1 MRAIVLVVIALGGMA
16 FWSTWT
22 VKERGDKVAALAGQ
36 TVGLDAVQQTRQ
48 DVLSEVAGLLALKV
62 LPGDT
67 AQLRSLTSTTTVG
80 PDPLRFARQADR
92 SGALGLTRLNQA
104 DFGVG
109 EKLIVVLRPLGDAD
123 LQAMGLGE
131 PITVNATQYVE
142 ALGELDRL
150 GATATERA
158 QAAAR
163 SLSEL
168 AQQWEPWADP
178 RWWLVMVGLSALC
191 LVSLIDLRRSVH
203 HGEQQRKSLT
213 ADKDRLS
220 DLLSVTK
227 VLSSADDVG
236 ELCHKLAEESCR
248 LANAEF
254 AVVYLKDQAICRPYG
269 LSGNIAPAVVRPG
282 EGVVALVQS
291 TGEMINRT
299 VLSDAAFPKLVGQAS
314 VVAVPM
320 EENGQRFGV
329 LVAGI
334 WGTSPMPAD
343 SQAALSLLGL
353 TVGRN
358 FHAVTRNQRT
368 GALVNTDSLTGLYNR
383 RKLDGDLSGRVPS
396 LVSEGRNVAFAMVDV
411 DHFKK
416 FNDAYGHPAGDA
428 LLRQVARAI
437 AHAVRAEDIVYR
449 YGGEEFCVLLPG
461 ASPEEA
467 RLVCERIR
475 WSVEHT
481 PVLDER
487 GGLISSVTVS
497 VGIVCHSDG
506 NVQTLVASADSA
518 LYLAKQQGRNRVVE
532 AA

>member
-1 MRAIVLVVIALGGMA
+1 
-16 FWSTWT
+16 
-22 VKERGDKVAALAGQ
+22 
-36 TVGLDAVQQTRQ
+36 
-48 DVLSEVAGLLALKV
+48 
-62 LPGDT
+62 
-67 AQLRSLTSTTTVG
+67 
-80 PDPLRFARQADR
+80 
-92 SGALGLTRLNQA
+92 
-104 DFGVG
+104 
-109 EKLIVVLRPLGDAD
+109 
-123 LQAMGLGE
+123 
-131 PITVNATQYVE
+131 
-142 ALGELDRL
+142 
-150 GATATERA
+150 
-158 QAAAR
+158 
-163 SLSEL
+163 
-168 AQQWEPWADP
+168 
-178 RWWLVMVGLSALC
+178 
-191 LVSLIDLRRSVH
+191 
-203 HGEQQRKSLT
+203 
-213 ADKDRLS
+213 
-220 DLLSVTK
+220 LLSVTK

-236 ELCHKLAEESCR
+236 ELCHKLAEESRR

-269 LSGNIAPAVVRPG
+269 LAGNVSPVVVRPG

-291 TGEMINRT
+291 NGEMINRT
-299 VLSDAAFPKLVGQAS
+299 VLSDPAFPKLVGQAS
-314 VVAVPM
+314 LVAVPM

-329 LVAGI
+329 LVVGI
-334 WGTSPMPAD
+334 WGTKSMPTD
-343 SQAALSLLGL
+343 TQAALSLLGL

-416 FNDAYGHPAGDA
+416 FNDTYGHPAGDA

-467 RLVCERIR
+467 RFVSERIR

-481 PVLDER
+481 PVLDEQ
-487 GGLISSVTVS
+487 GSQLSSVTVS
-497 VGIVCHSDG
+497 VGVVCHTNG
-506 NVQTLVASADSA
+506 NVQTMVASADSA
-518 LYLAKQQGRNRVVE
+518 LYAAKQQGRNRVVE